1 VKRRCWLLLTMA
13 AALHAA
19 AVKQPLPFSHKVHTA
34 DAKLVCQDCHPTPAK
49 FGAEMGFPPAAER

>member
-1 VKRRCWLLLTMA
+1 MA

-49 FGAEMGFPPAAER
+49 FGAEMGSPPAAER